1 MLTDLE
7 GLVRSG
13 TAGAPIALDTE
24 TDGLNVYTGAKLRL
38 VSLSD
43 GTNTVVLN
51 PQDHGR
57 TLTALLS
64 KPYNWVMH
72 NSTFDAQVVYAN
84 LGIEMH
90 ATDTQTMAHLLDS
103 RAKEQGGVGLKLED
117 LAAKYLGEAKQG
129 DELKGEMA
137 RGGWTW
143 ETIPLDN
150 PVYLQYAAQD
160 ARLTAR
166 LYGALDAFGPSR
178 KLMEFEA
185 QILRACARMERRGIL
200 VDREYTEK
208 LGAKM
213 QTEQY
218 DWEDKARELGIANV
232 RSPAQVRKA
241 LGLESADEE
250 ALRPLV
256 LAGNPLAVAVKEAKR
271 RAKWRAAYVAKFLSE
286 SDVDGRLHASIRPLQ
301 ARTGRMSISSPPLQQ
316 LPSSDSMI
324 RACLIADE
332 GQVIFSVDFQA
343 VEMRVAAALSG
354 DAKMLTAISSGD
366 IHGATAQT
374 VYGAG
379 YTKEQRNKAKVI
391 GFATLYGAGVTQL
404 AAQAQCSPEEAREIR
419 SGFFRAYPGLR
430 KLSNR
435 LSSESESRGFIIT
448 ASGRRLLVEKD
459 RGYAALNY
467 AIQSTARDLFC
478 QSMLQVE
485 NAGLGEHLLL
495 PIHDELLG
503 QAREE
508 DVEAVAGNVSDAM
521 QTELNGV
528 AIETGL
534 KIGRRSWGS
543 LYEKGTS

>member
-1 MLTDLE
+1 
-7 GLVRSG
+7 
-13 TAGAPIALDTE
+13 
-24 TDGLNVYTGAKLRL
+24 
-38 VSLSD
+38 
-43 GTNTVVLN
+43 
-51 PQDHGR
+51 
-57 TLTALLS
+57 
-64 KPYNWVMH
+64 
-72 NSTFDAQVVYAN
+72 
-84 LGIEMH
+84 
-90 ATDTQTMAHLLDS
+90 
-103 RAKEQGGVGLKLED
+103 
-117 LAAKYLGEAKQG
+117 LGEAKQG

-241 LGLESADEE
+241 LGLDSADEE

-286 SDVDGRLHASIRPLQ
+286 SDVDGRLHAGIRPLQ

-316 LPSSDSMI
+316 LPASDSVI
-324 RACLIADE
+324 RSCLIADE
-332 GQVIFSVDFQA
+332 GQVMLSVDYQA
-343 VEMRVAAALSG
+343 IEMRVAAALSG
-354 DAKMLTAISSGD
+354 DKKMLDAIQSGD
-366 IHGATAQT
+366 IHGVTAATVFGQ
-374 VYGAG
+374 G
-379 YTKEQRNKAKVI
+379 YTPKQRTLAKTI
-391 GFATLYGAGVTQL
+391 GFATLYGAGVAKL
-404 AAQAQCSPEEAREIR
+404 AVQAGCSEDEAREIR
-419 SGFFRAYPGLR
+419 SGFLRAYPGLR
-430 KLSNR
+430 TMANR
-435 LSSESESRGFIIT
+435 LSKEAESRGFIIT
-448 ASGRRLLVEKD
+448 ASGRRLIVEKD

-467 AIQSTARDLFC
+467 SLQSVARDLLC
-478 QSMLQVE
+478 QALIQVE
-485 NAGLGEHLLL
+485 DDGLGEHLLL
-495 PIHDELLG
+495 PIHDELLCSAPAT
-503 QAREE
+503 QARDIGERI
-508 DVEAVAGNVSDAM
+508 ARSMA
-521 QTELNGV
+521 TELNGV
-528 AIETGL
+528 PIETSL
-534 KIGRRSWGS
+534 KVGGRSWGS
-543 LYEKGTS
+543 LYLKETP